1 MSLRPTILVRTV
13 FAALLAA
20 VLCISG
26 SGGVVHAAPA
36 QPAGASANAQP
47 HAPAA
52 VPPRGHGLVIRG
64 EWFGYYVDNG
74 RKIWCLEP
82 GLKLTQER
90 FHLTTNLPF
99 VTAGGRKFVVGATK
113 SRWIAFV
120 LSQWG
125 NSSSNNVA
133 AATRMALLEI
143 AGDVPSG
150 VDTSAKTQIGRM
162 AANEVSQAKAYYG
175 LDRLGLTLRT
185 KVLVGQAGT
194 ATVTIVAASRRG
206 VPGITVQLAGANA
219 TVAKFV
225 KTGRNGQATFTYTR
239 TGAGPV
245 KLVARAVGLPRNTML
260 ASLPQPGE
268 QLLVSSTGPAAA
280 TASITYQAS
289 PGGPT
294 ISYSCNSACS
304 GRPLVTVKFC
314 QPAGGAA
321 ASDIVFGNGRA
332 VGSVSFA
339 RSATATCKSVTAVMP
354 DTQVLTFGVRYD
366 VGGKLSGIIALPGR
380 LGIDCPALPT
390 VSESV
395 SCNCAN
401 GTLILTLKNTGQTGE
416 QLIWSVNGG
425 RNQTRLV
432 APGSTLSVNVP
443 FSRTVAMTVRYTGAV
458 QRHNGQWIIPP
469 SFEAVIPRA

>member
-1 MSLRPTILVRTV
+1 VI
-13 FAALLAA
+13 
-20 VLCISG
+20 
-26 SGGVVHAAPA
+26 
-36 QPAGASANAQP
+36 AGD
-47 HAPAA
+47 
-52 VPPRGHGLVIRG
+52 
-64 EWFGYYVDNG
+64 WFGYYVDRG
-74 RKIWCLEP
+74 RKVWCLAP
-82 GLKLTQER
+82 GLALAQESFR
-90 FHLTTNLPF
+90 LTTNLPI
-99 VTAGGRKFVVGATK
+99 VTVGPRKFRVGATK
-113 SRWIAFV
+113 SRWIAYV

-125 NSSSNNVA
+125 DTSSNSVA

-143 AGDVPSG
+143 VGDVPPG

-162 AANEVSQAKAYYG
+162 AANEVSQAKAYRG

-194 ATVTIVAASRRG
+194 ATVTIAAASRRG
-206 VPGITVQLAGANA
+206 VPGISVQLAGANA
-219 TVAKFV
+219 IVAKFV

-245 KLVARAVGLPRNTML
+245 KLVARAVGLPTDTML
-260 ASLPQPGE
+260 ASLPKPGE
-268 QLLVSSTGPAAA
+268 QLLVSGTGPTTA

-289 PGGPT
+289 PGSPT
-294 ISYSCNSACS
+294 VSYSCDSACN

-314 QPAGGAA
+314 QPAGLAA
-321 ASDIVFGNGRA
+321 TSDIVFADRRA

-339 RSATATCKSVTAVMP
+339 RSATAACKSVTAVIP

-380 LGIDCPALPT
+380 LVIDCPALP
-390 VSESV
+390 VVAESV

-416 QLIWSVNGG
+416 QLIWSVNDGPD
-425 RNQTRLV
+425 QTRLA

-443 FSRTVAMTVRYTGAV
+443 FSRTVAMTIRYTGAV

-469 SFEAVIPRA
+469 SFVAVIPKE